1 MAGMDPGLRRDDKV
15 GCVAKIWSR
24 TLRDSVL
31 PGIDLDDGQG
41 RGTTGTRLRGV
52 DFDREA
58 AGRVGLETELGDG
71 IRGDTLF
78 DVVTVE
84 VQGQGPIA
92 APPQFY
98 TVALVNTDQL
108 HRVGDPAPLDP
119 DVEGQLGRADAAG
132 EEQQ

>member
-41 RGTTGTRLRGV
+41 RGAAGTRLRGV

-71 IRGDTLF
+71 IRGDAFF

-84 VQGQGPIA
+84 VERQGVIAGPSQCNI
-92 APPQFY
+92 
-98 TVALVNTDQL
+98 VALVDADPL
-108 HRVGDPAPLDP
+108 HRVGDSAPLDLE
-119 DVEGQLGRADAAG
+119 VEGQL
-132 EEQQ
+132 